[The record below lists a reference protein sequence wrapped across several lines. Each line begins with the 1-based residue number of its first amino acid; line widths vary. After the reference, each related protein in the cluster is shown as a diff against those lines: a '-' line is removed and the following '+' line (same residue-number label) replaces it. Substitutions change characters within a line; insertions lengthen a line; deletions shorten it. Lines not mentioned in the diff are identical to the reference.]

1 MDYTHN
7 AKIDEEH
14 VKVDQQFLFQR
25 LISAAQQI
33 ITQ

>member
-1 MDYTHN
+1 MDFKQN
-7 AKIDEEH
+7 AKIDEEY
-14 VKVDQQFLFQR
+14 VKFLIQR